1 LELGSAFWLWHAL
14 KSRMKHAS
22 NRDKFKSHTRPA
34 AGYAVGGSLRPWAQ
48 ITVSPNRLP
57 VGKMTEGLS
66 SNHIG
71 EEHGPQSQ
79 SLLSVNDVAA
89 QLGVST
95 KTIRRIIARQEL
107 PFLRIG
113 RLIRIRQTDLLSYLK
128 ISHISLLLLCFIL
141 SRYYFIC

>member
-1 LELGSAFWLWHAL
+1 
-14 KSRMKHAS
+14 M
-22 NRDKFKSHTRPA
+22 P
-34 AGYAVGGSLRPWAQ
+34 
-48 ITVSPNRLP
+48 PNRLP
-57 VGKMTEGLS
+57 IGKITEALA

-71 EEHGPQSQ
+71 EEHGPQKQ
-79 SLLSVNDVAA
+79 ALLRVNDVAA

-107 PFLRIG
+107 SFLRIG

-141 SRYYFIC
+141 FRY

>member
-1 LELGSAFWLWHAL
+1 
-14 KSRMKHAS
+14 MKHAL
-22 NRDKFKSHTRPA
+22 NRDKFKSHTRQSA
-34 AGYAVGGSLRPWAQ
+34 DYAVGSSLPSWAQ
-48 ITVSPNRLP
+48 ITVPPKRLS
-57 VGKMTEGLS
+57 VGKITEGLASPQS
-66 SNHIG
+66 S

-128 ISHISLLLLCFIL
+128 ISHISLFLLCFIFY
-141 SRYYFIC
+141 RDYFIC